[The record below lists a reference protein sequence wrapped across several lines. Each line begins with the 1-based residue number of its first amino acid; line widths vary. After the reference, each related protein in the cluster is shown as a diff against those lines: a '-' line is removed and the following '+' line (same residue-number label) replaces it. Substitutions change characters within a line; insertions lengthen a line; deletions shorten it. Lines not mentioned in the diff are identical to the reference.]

1 MAPAWP
7 CWFQPL
13 LEGLAQSWLQQMAFA
28 DPPALASAAK
38 SSGQL
43 VERATIQGT
52 AGHRMTVTF
61 PPSAISEESTF
72 KPVKRFNPQP
82 VFQPTSEWRVNTEWS
97 QARMQGG
104 WEKQTAREV
113 WGALGE
119 TEARNPSR
127 NGQSLST
134 CAFQPFLNGFP
145 PQLLSSL

>member
-13 LEGLAQSWLQQMAFA
+13 LEGLAQSWLQQMTFA

-72 KPVKRFNPQP
+72 KPVKRFNLQP

-104 WEKQTAREV
+104 GRNRQHGRSGV
-113 WGALGE
+113 HWGKPRPGASAE
-119 TEARNPSR
+119 MVSP
-127 NGQSLST
+127 
-134 CAFQPFLNGFP
+134 
-145 PQLLSSL
+145 